1 MTVAAAPA
9 ATVLEIDGRDA
20 VKVSRWISHCGG
32 VAVWGCLDW
41 CAPRMSYFTPALL
54 TDGSPSR
61 CPHWSSPPRPEHIVT
76 DAAEVVVVEHTEVRR
91 VRIAVRRGY
100 GLRTTLTD
108 AASVRLRKALD
119 SAGEGADYAFEGGEA
134 IILAVSARTPLPEW
148 LAEHPDA
155 KA

>member
-1 MTVAAAPA
+1 MTASVAPA
-9 ATVLEIDGRDA
+9 ATALEIDARHA
-20 VKVSRWISHCGG
+20 MKVSRWIADCGG
-32 VAVWGCLDW
+32 VAVWGCLDLDDSS
-41 CAPRMSYFTPALL
+41 RQFFTPARL
-54 TDGSPSR
+54 TDGTPSQ
-61 CPHWSSPPRPEHIVT
+61 CPHWSSPPRPERILT

-108 AASVRLRKALD
+108 AASARLLKALD
-119 SAGEGADYAFEGGEA
+119 AAGEGADYAFEGGEA
-134 IILAVSARTPLPEW
+134 IILAVSARTPLPQW